1 MYKNKK
7 IAVVIPCYKVSKFIN
22 IVISK
27 LPKYIDKIYVIDD
40 ACPDESV
47 KKIYSKSKKIIRI
60 YRKNNGGVGA
70 AVKDGY
76 RYSVRDKNH
85 ITVRIDGDGQMNP
98 GLISK
103 FIDPIIDK
111 KADFTKGNRFK
122 NLIFLKKMPKLRI
135 IGNILFSLIGM
146 ILIKNFK
153 VFDFQNGFTS
163 INNKSLKKV
172 LKKKLNNNF
181 FFENSLIYNLSILN
195 IKILDINMNAH
206 YGNEKSNLNVFSTG
220 FMILYKY
227 IKLFLKNLI

>member
-146 ILIKNFK
+146 ILIKNLK

-163 INNKSLKKV
+163 INNKSLKKF
-172 LKKKLNNNF
+172 LKKKLDNDF

>member
-85 ITVRIDGDGQMNP
+85 ITVRIDGDGQMTP

-111 KADFTKGNRFK
+111 KADFTKGHRFK
-122 NLIFLKKMPKLRI
+122 NLIFLKKMPTLRI

-172 LKKKLNNNF
+172 LKKKLDNDF

>member
-111 KADFTKGNRFK
+111 SRFYKRNRFK
-122 NLIFLKKMPKLRI
+122 NLIFLKKCR
-135 IGNILFSLIGM
+135 N
-146 ILIKNFK
+146 
-153 VFDFQNGFTS
+153 
-163 INNKSLKKV
+163 
-172 LKKKLNNNF
+172 
-181 FFENSLIYNLSILN
+181 
-195 IKILDINMNAH
+195 
-206 YGNEKSNLNVFSTG
+206 
-220 FMILYKY
+220 
-227 IKLFLKNLI
+227 

>member
-172 LKKKLNNNF
+172 LKKKLDNDF
-181 FFENSLIYNLSILN
+181 FFENSIYNLSILN
-195 IKILDINMNAH
+195 IKIL
-206 YGNEKSNLNVFSTG
+206 T
-220 FMILYKY
+220 
-227 IKLFLKNLI
+227 